1 MKKYFFYTG
10 KKVSTIKDEL
20 VFPAMMFV
28 EWDGDETPISY
39 DKIFWRFY
47 KKVY

>member
-1 MKKYFFYTG
+1 MG
-10 KKVSTIKDEL
+10 KKVKTIKDEL

-28 EWDGDETPISY
+28 EWDGDETPVSY

-47 KKVY
+47 RKSY